1 MKKLLVLSV
10 LTFSILSCSN
20 LKHQS
25 IQSSKISQFNADE
38 KKLIMDGDSL
48 RPMRVYKITKESD
61 SLLLRTPSQNVVV
74 DPNDPLL
81 KILIKRMYATVRDS
95 LSLGAGIAAPQVGI
109 LKNIAWVQ
117 RFDKEGFP
125 FEVII
130 NPVIKQYSKK
140 KQDCPEG
147 CLSIPG
153 RRDTLSTRAYAIL
166 VEYDKPDAT
175 HQIEMVEDFTA
186 VVFQHEIDH
195 LNGILYLDHLKQE
208 VKDAQG
214 LKTLDNLEN

>member
-20 LKHQS
+20 LKHES
-25 IQSSKISQFNADE
+25 IQSSKISQFSADE